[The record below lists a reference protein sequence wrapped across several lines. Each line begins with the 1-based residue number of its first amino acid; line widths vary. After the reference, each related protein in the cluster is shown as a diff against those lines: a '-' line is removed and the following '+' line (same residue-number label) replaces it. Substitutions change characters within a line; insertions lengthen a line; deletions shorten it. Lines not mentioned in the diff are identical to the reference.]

1 MNWFLRILCNYLN
14 SDIITEDSGQG
25 SRNETFCWWGILK
38 HLWLW
43 LFSGIELRFSQWS
56 YANIN
61 FDHICLYSV
70 TNCPRDCLHLR
81 TTPIKCESWYNTYFH
96 FWFLKLDIIFPSPH
110 ASHSFIYSFIQPICH
125 FHQTKTNVPI
135 HSWIVGT
142 QPAQSSS
149 HHRRHLSTSKSSPVQ
164 QSCGSETGGLWGFRL
179 DPVVHSFARS
189 FERSSFAA
197 PR

>member
-1 MNWFLRILCNYLN
+1 MGNFKAPLTLALLRSRIEIFPMILC
-14 SDIITEDSGQG
+14 
-25 SRNETFCWWGILK
+25 K
-38 HLWLW
+38 HQFRPHLSL
-43 LFSGIELRFSQWS
+43 LCHQLPG
-56 YANIN
+56 
-61 FDHICLYSV
+61 
-70 TNCPRDCLHLR
+70 PRDCLHLR

-96 FWFLKLDIIFPSPH
+96 FWFLKLDIIFPSPR
-110 ASHSFIYSFIQPICH
+110 AFHSFIYSFIQPICH
-125 FHQTKTNVPI
+125 FHQTKTNGPI